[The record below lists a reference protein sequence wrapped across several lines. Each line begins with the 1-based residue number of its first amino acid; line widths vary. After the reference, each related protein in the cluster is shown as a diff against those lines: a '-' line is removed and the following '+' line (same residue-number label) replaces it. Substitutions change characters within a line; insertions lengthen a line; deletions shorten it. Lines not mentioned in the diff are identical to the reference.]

1 VHKTSFRALIALD
14 SPAGQVRRPAL
25 TYSNHTHTL
34 MVKIHCPGRPGSVRY
49 FPVEICWDDAKA
61 LRPGD
66 RAVVTINMSDDDAG
80 TFFCAGQRFRLWC
93 GRDVGHGTISR
104 RVYTDYTPS

>member
-1 VHKTSFRALIALD
+1 
-14 SPAGQVRRPAL
+14 
-25 TYSNHTHTL
+25 
-34 MVKIHCPGRPGSVRY
+34 MVKVHCPGQAGSVRY
-49 FPVEICWDDAKA
+49 FPVEICWDGAQA

-66 RAVVTINMSDDDAG
+66 HAVVTINMSDDDAG